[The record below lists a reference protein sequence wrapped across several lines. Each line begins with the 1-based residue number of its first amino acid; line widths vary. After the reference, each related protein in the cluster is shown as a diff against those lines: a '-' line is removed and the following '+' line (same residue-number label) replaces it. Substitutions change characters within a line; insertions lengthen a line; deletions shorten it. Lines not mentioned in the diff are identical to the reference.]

1 MSNARWTWRLLALPG
16 VAWLSVFFLVALY
29 AVLAVAFGNQDT
41 LSQPVPFWNPLDWN
55 VGYVLEML
63 KNIWHGDQ
71 FLTVS
76 LRTIEFVAI
85 AVVLSL
91 LVGYPVAYFTA
102 RHAGRWKGLV
112 LVALI
117 LPLWIN
123 YLMRMLAWINLLA
136 PDGLGTRAL
145 HNLGIEKVFLTL
157 GLLAEPGGWLNGQ
170 PTTVILALVYGYLP
184 FFILPLF
191 VAIDRID
198 ARQIE
203 AARDLGASPLSGFL
217 RVTLPLSVPG
227 ILAGIVLI
235 ALPMFGDYYTADL
248 VSSSTQTNMIGN
260 QIDEFMRQGSEK
272 VTGAALTLL
281 LSVFLLVLMFYY
293 LRTTRRAGT
302 SAQTA

>member
-1 MSNARWTWRLLALPG
+1 MGSRTWRLLALPG
-16 VAWLSVFFLVALY
+16 VAWLSIFFLVALY
-29 AVLAVAFGNQDT
+29 AVVAVAFGNQDT
-41 LSQPVPFWNPLDWN
+41 LSNPVPYWNPLDWN
-55 VGYVLEML
+55 VGYVLEVL

-76 LRTIEFVAI
+76 LRTIEFVVI
-85 AVVLSL
+85 AVMLSL

-145 HNLGIEKVFLTL
+145 HNFGIEKLFLTL

-198 ARQIE
+198 SRQIE

-227 ILAGIVLI
+227 ILAGAVLI

-248 VSSSTQTNMIGN
+248 VSASTQTNMIGN
-260 QIDEFMRQGSEK
+260 QIDEFMRQGSQK

-293 LRTTRRAGT
+293 LRTTRRAGP
-302 SAQTA
+302 TAETA

>member
-1 MSNARWTWRLLALPG
+1 MGGTRWTWRLLALPG

-55 VGYVLEML
+55 VGYVWEML
-63 KNIWHGDQ
+63 KNIANGGQ

-85 AVVLSL
+85 AVGLSL
-91 LVGYPVAYFTA
+91 LIGYPVAYYTA
-102 RHAGRWKGLV
+102 RHAGRWRGLV
-112 LVALI
+112 LLGLI

-136 PDGLGTRAL
+136 PDGIGSRTL
-145 HNLGIEKVFLTL
+145 HSLGIEKVFLTL

-184 FFILPLF
+184 YFILPLF

-198 ARQIE
+198 RRQIE
-203 AARDLGASPLSGFL
+203 AARDLGASQLSAFL

-227 ILAGIVLI
+227 ILAGAVLI

-248 VSSSTQTNMIGN
+248 VSASTQTNMIGN

-272 VTGAALTLL
+272 VTGAVLTLL
-281 LSVFLLVLMFYY
+281 LSVFLLALMFYY

-302 SAQTA
+302 TAQTT

>member
-1 MSNARWTWRLLALPG
+1 MGSRTWRLLALPG
-16 VAWLSVFFLVALY
+16 VAWLSIFFLVALY
-29 AVLAVAFGNQDT
+29 AVVAVAFGNQDT
-41 LSQPVPFWNPLDWN
+41 LSNPVPYWNPLDWN
-55 VGYVLEML
+55 VGYVLEVL
-63 KNIWHGDQ
+63 KNIWHGDP

-76 LRTIEFVAI
+76 LRTIEFVVI
-85 AVVLSL
+85 AVMLSL

-145 HNLGIEKVFLTL
+145 HNFGIEKLFLTL

-198 ARQIE
+198 SRQIE

-227 ILAGIVLI
+227 ILAGAVLI

-248 VSSSTQTNMIGN
+248 VSASTQTNMIGN
-260 QIDEFMRQGSEK
+260 QIDEFMRQGSQK

-293 LRTTRRAGT
+293 LRTTRRAGP
-302 SAQTA
+302 TAETA

>member
-1 MSNARWTWRLLALPG
+1 MASSRWTWRLLALPG

-29 AVLAVAFGNQDT
+29 AVVAVAFGNQDT

-102 RHAGRWKGLV
+102 RHAGRWKGVV

-136 PDGLGTRAL
+136 PDGLGTRTL
-145 HNLGIEKVFLTL
+145 HSLGIEKLFLTL

-184 FFILPLF
+184 YFILPLF

-198 ARQIE
+198 GRQIE
-203 AARDLGASPLSGFL
+203 AARDLGASPLSAFL

-227 ILAGIVLI
+227 ILAGAVLI

-248 VSSSTQTNMIGN
+248 VSASTQTNMIGN

-272 VTGAALTLL
+272 VVGAVLTLL
-281 LSVFLLVLMFYY
+281 LSVFLLALMFYY

-302 SAQTA
+302 TAQTT